1 MNSIAE
7 YILDRTGVSRWTQN
21 APPMA
26 QRETELLVTV
36 LIETCATLGA
46 KTGMA

>member
-7 YILDRTGVSRWTQN
+7 YILDQTGLCRWTNN
-21 APPMA
+21 APAMPP
-26 QRETELLVTV
+26 RETELLINV
-36 LIETCATLGA
+36 LIATCAALGA

>member
-7 YILDRTGVSRWTQN
+7 YIIDRTGLFAWTEDD
-21 APPMA
+21 P
-26 QRETELLVTV
+26 LLQGYNKDFVMYV
-36 LIETCATLGA
+36 IETCAALGA